1 MYISQCLYDPLS
13 NSPLVTTYLQVYLFY
28 TYQWVTCE
36 LRWVGLLLN
45 LFAVQISEVLNNG
58 SVN

>member
-1 MYISQCLYDPLS
+1 MTPFQQSLSYYLFAGLLYI
-13 NSPLVTTYLQVYLFY
+13 FY

-45 LFAVQISEVLNNG
+45 LFAVQIREVLNNG